1 MQSCFVSNGVCWYK
15 VAVLFLIF
23 CLMKRGSAISFEEF
37 VGYPFD
43 EANGYSIFPR
53 GVDLKYG
60 LPIPVLFPYF
70 GRTFSYA
77 NVGMQWK

>member
-1 MQSCFVSNGVCWYK
+1 
-15 VAVLFLIF
+15 
-23 CLMKRGSAISFEEF
+23 MKRGSAISFEEF

-53 GVDLKYG
+53 GVDRKYG

-77 NVGMQWK
+77 NVGMQ